1 MLNLLNSFSTLGHR
15 TLTEHIH
22 LTTHHY
28 VTGVNPNCYMVSKDL
43 FDETEDVV
51 RKSIEVSQNNSYNVQ
66 IKNNSLVPLNKSF
79 GKYDDLVGFRDKTTN
94 TNFLEI
100 ERNYKR
106 GEKI

>member
-1 MLNLLNSFSTLGHR
+1 
-15 TLTEHIH
+15 
-22 LTTHHY
+22 
-28 VTGVNPNCYMVSKDL
+28 MVSKDL

-51 RKSIEVSQNNSYNVQ
+51 RKSIEVSQNNSYNVFVSDVQ